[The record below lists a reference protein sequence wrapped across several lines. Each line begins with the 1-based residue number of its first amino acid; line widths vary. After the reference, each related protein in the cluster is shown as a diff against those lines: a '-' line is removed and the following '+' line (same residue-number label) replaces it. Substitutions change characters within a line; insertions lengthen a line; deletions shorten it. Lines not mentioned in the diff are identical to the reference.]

1 MNQQEREEFFEGMSP
16 HMKHL
21 IRQQWE
27 DMRAGETPI
36 HPVGEI
42 NIQVSSNRTGAPNTP
57 LLGFGGLRR
66 SGKDAS
72 SDHLVET
79 QGFVKLGMS
88 DVLAR
93 CLYVLN
99 PLIPL
104 HGQHIRYADIVD
116 MVGYVE
122 AKKIPEVRQLLQRLG
137 TDVGRDILGEDIWV
151 SALEKTIKEHRAAGT
166 PVALTGVRFSNELEM
181 IRRAGGT
188 TVYIHRPSEA
198 STDAESIATHK
209 SEKGLRPEDFDHQ
222 IINDGSLSELYAQ
235 VDEVISRIFVR

>member
-1 MNQQEREEFFEGMSP
+1 MEKLNIGS
-16 HMKHL
+16 
-21 IRQQWE
+21 
-27 DMRAGETPI
+27 ET
-36 HPVGEI
+36 
-42 NIQVSSNRTGAPNTP
+42 PNTP

-66 SGKDAS
+66 SGKDAA

-99 PLIPL
+99 PLIPSGEYTRIP
-104 HGQHIRYADIVD
+104 HVRYAELVD
-116 MVGYVE
+116 SIGYTE

-151 SALEKTIKEHRAAGT
+151 SALEKTIKEHRDAGT

-235 VDEVISRIFVR
+235 VDEVISRIFAR

>member
-1 MNQQEREEFFEGMSP
+1 MKQELREFWNGVR
-16 HMKHL
+16 L
-21 IRQQWE
+21 T
-27 DMRAGETPI
+27 GETPI

-42 NIQVSSNRTGAPNTP
+42 NIQVPMNRTGAPNTP

-99 PLIPL
+99 PVIPVYEQEHWEL
-104 HGQHIRYADIVD
+104 LDYEPEEWETTLRYRTIVD
-116 MVGYVE
+116 RVGYTT
-122 AKKIPEVRQLLQRLG
+122 AKKITEVRELLQRLG

-151 SALEKTIKEHRAAGT
+151 SALEKTIKEHRDAGT

-198 STDAESIATHK
+198 STDAETIASHK
-209 SEKGLRPEDFDHQ
+209 SEQGLSPEDFDHQ

-235 VDEVISRIFVR
+235 VDEVISRIFAR